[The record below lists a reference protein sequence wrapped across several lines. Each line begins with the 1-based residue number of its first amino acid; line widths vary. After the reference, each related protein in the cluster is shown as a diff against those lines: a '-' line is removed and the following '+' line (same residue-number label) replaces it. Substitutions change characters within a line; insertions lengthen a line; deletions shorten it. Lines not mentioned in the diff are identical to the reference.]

1 MDNLN
6 FKERKVKNITLNENI
21 SIDEINNLIQCL
33 IDEGTLI
40 INGNIYINSNI
51 LELLAKI
58 FSICNFQINDISPNI
73 KDFLIKE
80 LDHKIYT
87 DNLFKKL
94 HIEKYGEDADT
105 SIWDK
110 GIEQYE
116 RLKIIFN

>member
-1 MDNLN
+1 M
-6 FKERKVKNITLNENI
+6 
-21 SIDEINNLIQCL
+21 
-33 IDEGTLI
+33 
-40 INGNIYINSNI
+40 
-51 LELLAKI
+51 
-58 FSICNFQINDISPNI
+58 NI